1 MGTGAIFGAIS
12 AALCGGDVIRGIV
25 SGAVMGGIAGVGV
38 AFAPAFMAM
47 TGVMSGTIGMGM
59 AFNDMATHG
68 INACNFFQA
77 LMSGASIAGG
87 IYGGLSGFSGGGFG
101 PRLAGVTAN
110 GRVIPVSAQTVGVVG
125 NTGVTTVAGTLGV
138 LSLMASTGGG
148 NNSTPTRIEISR
160 SRHPEAADHIE
171 DAQNAGHPKRLTIDR
186 AGKDAR
192 RAAALEGYPLKPGF
206 DRDEYPPAV
215 FKEGGAGASVRYIK
229 IFDNRG
235 AGSIL
240 RWAIDGLPDGTIV
253 IIEVVP

>member
-1 MGTGAIFGAIS
+1 LLCGGNALLNIGGGALLGATFGIGVLIAPSGLMPAIGAATGLFGYIS
-12 AALCGGDVIRGIV
+12 AAEDIRANGPNLCNFMNLIT
-25 SGAVMGGIAGVGV
+25 SLV
-38 AFAPAFMAM
+38 AF
-47 TGVMSGTIGMGM
+47 TGS
-59 AFNDMATHG
+59 AY
-68 INACNFFQA
+68 
-77 LMSGASIAGG
+77 S
-87 IYGGLSGFSGGGFG
+87 GLSGGIGGG
-101 PRLAGVTAN
+101 PRLELCGVTC
-110 GRVIPVSAQTVGVVG
+110 GRGSSGTVAIPRPVTG
-125 NTGVTTVAGTLGV
+125 NTTGVTTVAGTLGV